1 MSEQASPFAK
11 LAAQPT
17 RAAVIDDCVVL
28 VNAQVKS
35 KRGLSG
41 VAIKT
46 GYAAV
51 KTIKRRF
58 VPEVVDALLDE
69 WMGKVEPYYIKWKSG
84 GTGEFPEYLTARSE
98 DVAEELLAVTDD
110 RASTTKHKTAKK
122 WYGKMRPAAKRDVQ
136 AAIPELAALIQ
147 KHLAAAADLPE
158 PAPEAADTAADS
170 AKADEPAA

>member
-1 MSEQASPFAK
+1 MSENTSPLAK
-11 LAAQPT
+11 LGVQPT
-17 RAAVIDDCVVL
+17 RAAVIEDCVKM
-28 VNAQVKS
+28 VNAQVKA

-69 WMGKVEPYYIKWKSG
+69 WMGKIEPHYTKWQSSG
-84 GTGEFPEYLTARSE
+84 SGDFAEYLTARSE
-98 DVAEELLAVTDD
+98 DVAEDLLAVTDD
-110 RASTTKHKTAKK
+110 RAATTKHKTAKK

-136 AAIPELAALIQ
+136 VAIPELAALIE
-147 KHLAAAADLPE
+147 KHLAAAPAEAEASAEAD
-158 PAPEAADTAADS
+158 
-170 AKADEPAA
+170 KADEPAA